1 MKQKITITKIKLII
15 NEKEQENDI
24 TNLLRDTYKNNRN
37 KSKNNITKN
46 PSLIEV

>member
-24 TNLLRDTYKNNRN
+24 TNYTQGYIQKQQ
-37 KSKNNITKN
+37 KQEQK
-46 PSLIEV
+46 